1 MGPETREFLSVL
13 HVQHVQI
20 FHSTRP
26 GPESKSLYLR
36 TDFLVGFANVPQPAI
51 ESPLNF
57 IIDLNQ
63 WFF

>member
-1 MGPETREFLSVL
+1 MYYASSMYRSFIVL
-13 HVQHVQI
+13 VQI
-20 FHSTRP
+20 F
-26 GPESKSLYLR
+26 ESKGPYLR

-63 WFF
+63 LFF